1 MPKRQN
7 LLLLINALAWILIF
21 PTSSLTQDVKVRQQI
36 LTLKAF
42 MGLASTASACIL
54 LHRNRPTAL
63 DAEYRGIEEMK
74 QTLEAKVV
82 ESNSQTQ
89 KTIEHVVDQS
99 NRRIEEVTRQFNEQ
113 LALRDKEIKKWQQ
126 RYVESN
132 SPKYPVLAGEA
143 GLLCA
148 NVQRTLH
155 SQGLIFDVSDPQPS
169 TIPDRS
175 LPEGKLHHWTLKPR
189 NQEHYK
195 EFLKLDKSNLLIPLL
210 ENGFGNLGQI
220 EWEPYQGAIAIR
232 YRPGIGSTKIQTD
245 IVLEKAVQREKA
257 FPTIADTV
265 QRGLGYLVAGE
276 SGSGKTSAGLV
287 VAQAIIEAYQGESV
301 EAVVL
306 DIHASKNPVWQELGI
321 SRIYSSPAQIMRA
334 FEWIQDEYESR
345 KAGGKIERL
354 IIFID
359 EISEMFTTL
368 KGYLLAQGSSTTEA
382 GRQLTL
388 IGQQLISLG
397 TGGRKYHMTPIIFNQ
412 SPNCAELR
420 MDAKQRDN
428 FIGIYLNAV
437 ADKYAHSMHCTNQLC
452 SKWLSNRKGKYRGLL
467 TGAFND
473 TPILHPTHHGYSKI
487 QNHQPPEVDIKL
499 RFDGVPVGSDL
510 EDTEELSEEVTIPDF
525 APIHPDFEKVESDT
539 KPLSSD
545 DLEKLEKI
553 HDLWSR
559 GEYRIIEIISQVW
572 EPVKKGSRKYRDYRE
587 QYRRLTG
594 K

>member
-1 MPKRQN
+1 MHKRQN
-7 LLLLINALAWILIF
+7 ILLINSLAWILIL

-36 LTLKAF
+36 LALKAI
-42 MGLASTASACIL
+42 MGLASTTSACIL

-63 DAEYRGIEEMK
+63 DAKYKSVEQMK

-99 NRRIEEVTRQFNEQ
+99 NRRIEEVTHQFNQQ
-113 LALRDKEIKKWQQ
+113 LELREKEIKKWQQ
-126 RYVESN
+126 RYIEAN

-155 SQGLIFDVSDPQPS
+155 TEGMIFDVCDPQPS

-175 LPEGKLHHWTLKPR
+175 LPGGKLHHWTLKPR
-189 NQEHYK
+189 NQEQYK

-220 EWEPYQGAIAIR
+220 EWEPYQGAVAIR
-232 YRPGIGSTKIQTD
+232 YRPGVGSTKIQND
-245 IVLEKAVQREKA
+245 IVLEKAVQQEKA

-265 QRGLGYLVAGE
+265 HRGLGYLVAGE
-276 SGSGKTSAGLV
+276 SGSGKTSTGLV

-301 EAVVL
+301 EAMVL
-306 DIHASKNPVWQELGI
+306 DVHANKNPVWQELGI
-321 SRIYSSPAQIMRA
+321 SRIYSSPAQILAA

-345 KAGGKIERL
+345 KAGGKSERL

-382 GRQLTL
+382 GRELAL

-397 TGGRKYHMTPIIFNQ
+397 TGGRKYHLTPIIFNQ
-412 SPNCAELR
+412 SPNCKELR

-428 FIGIYLNAV
+428 FIGILLNSV

-452 SKWLSNRKGKYRGLL
+452 AKWLSKRSGKYRAIL

-487 QNHQPPEVDIKL
+487 QNHQPPEVEIKL

-510 EDTEELSEEVTIPDF
+510 HEPEELTEEIIIPDF
-525 APIHPDFEKVESDT
+525 APVHPDFEGAEVGEQA
-539 KPLSSD
+539 LSTN
-545 DLEKLEKI
+545 DLQRLGKI
-553 HDLWSR
+553 HDLWLL
-559 GEYRIIEIISQVW
+559 GEYRILQIICKVW
-572 EPVKKGSRKYRDYRE
+572 EPVKKGSRQYRHYRE
-587 QYRRLTG
+587 EYRRLTG